1 MQGPLWDDER
11 TALLVKLWSVD
22 KLSASQCAGAIGG
35 GLTRNAII
43 GKVHRLGLEK
53 RRTVKAASAK
63 GGNGSAGKYR
73 GVVAAARKARAAKV
87 RPPKQ
92 DRIKPP
98 PPEVFTPEAGDL
110 AVGAWNALPGTTPV
124 TLELLARDGCRWPI
138 GDDAPFLFCGCKA
151 AAGSS
156 YCATHKHRSQG
167 VGTPSEQSAVKSAKS
182 MVRMESSYGFRSA
195 QAGQSL

>member
-11 TALLVKLWSVD
+11 TALLIKLWSVD
-22 KLSASQCAGAIGG
+22 KLSASQCAGAIGN

-43 GKVHRLGLEK
+43 GKVHRLQLEK

-73 GVVAAARKARAAKV
+73 GVVAAANKARAAKTA
-87 RPPKQ
+87 PPKPA
-92 DRIKPP
+92 RITLP
-98 PPEVFTPEAGDL
+98 PPEIFTPDAATL

-124 TLELLARDGCRWPI
+124 SMELLARDGCRWPI
-138 GDDAPFLFCGCKA
+138 GEDAPFLFCGCKA
-151 AAGSS
+151 TAGSS
-156 YCATHKHRSQG
+156 YCATHKHRATG
-167 VGTPSEQSAVKSAKS
+167 KGTTDERMAPRSLKVISHLEVKN
-182 MVRMESSYGFRSA
+182 GFRSN